1 MEKQGSGF
9 TLDERRLGSECAE
22 DGGETLPADVM
33 KGVGESRVRGR
44 VEVLNF
50 ALLVRSLDVEETVE
64 SKEVDNGGNP
74 GIAPRN
80 CTVLHEG
87 VELVKRPR
95 PTSLNTLEVE
105 LLFGAGGIDD
115 LLEVGNV
122 LGDALDIERGEE
134 AGNCLGL
141 GEPVE
146 ILVAILADQLRDEGE
161 ARGRVGL
168 DNRLD
173 ALGLIEGDRIDRQT
187 REQSDQRSKTLFQL
201 TMERAAL

>member
-9 TLDERRLGSECAE
+9 TLDERRLGGECAE

-80 CTVLHEG
+80 CTVLHKR

-115 LLEVGNV
+115 LLEVGDV

-173 ALGLIEGDRIDRQT
+173 ALGLIEGDRIVRQT
-187 REQSDQRSKTLFQL
+187 REQSGQGSKYLSL
-201 TMERAAL
+201 RTMERAAL